1 LDVFALQLVEE
12 EMEQTQTVRALKTDQ
27 TQFFLVSL
35 LQEEVEEPLLT
46 KEHLGGL
53 EEELHTI
60 DQHHLKD

>member
-1 LDVFALQLVEE
+1 
-12 EMEQTQTVRALKTDQ
+12 MEQTQTAKALKTDQ
-27 TQFFLVSL
+27 TQFFLVLL
-35 LQEEVEEPLLT
+35 LQEEVEQLT

>member
-1 LDVFALQLVEE
+1 
-12 EMEQTQTVRALKTDQ
+12 MEQTQTAKALKTDQ